1 MTQYEKKKIKSLSI
15 LLTQKSKVDSL
26 EEKTG

>member
-15 LLTQKSKVDSL
+15 LLTQKSKIDSL
-26 EEKTG
+26 KKTG